1 LPELIGNVW
10 DIVILNPM
18 INILI
23 VLSKIL
29 FNNLGLTIIVLTILI
44 RALTYPLTRKQ
55 LLASKKMQELQ
66 PKIAELQKKYAKD
79 KQRAAKEQMALFKEA
94 GVSPTGCVIPMLT
107 QMPIWLALYQS
118 IVRVLANS
126 PEQLLGLSR
135 HLYVSWN
142 VVFDQIPLP
151 SHFLWFDLGLS
162 DTLMILPLLV
172 GISMWIQQK
181 MSTPNNPDPQQQAN
195 STMMLWMMPAMFTF
209 FSLSFPS
216 GLALYW
222 VTSNIISI
230 IMQYFVSGW
239 GPLADTFKFLKR
251 KEMASAGGVVDT
263 KLVVKKDAAQTT
275 PPKTEKRKQSWM
287 FWK

>member
-1 LPELIGNVW
+1 MDAGAIWDLI
-10 DIVILNPM
+10 ILNPM

-23 VLSKIL
+23 VLTKVL
-29 FNNLGLTIIVLTILI
+29 FNNLGLTIIALTIVI
-44 RALTYPLTRKQ
+44 RGITYPLNRKQ

-94 GVSPTGCVIPMLT
+94 GVSPTGCLLPMLT

-118 IVRVLANS
+118 IVRVLATG
-126 PEQLLGLSR
+126 PEQLLTLSR
-135 HLYVSWN
+135 HLYASWN

-151 SHFLWFDLGLS
+151 SQFLWFDLGIA
-162 DTLMILPLLV
+162 DVLMILPLLV
-172 GISMWIQQK
+172 GISMWVQQK
-181 MSTPNNPDPQQQAN
+181 MSTPKTTDPSQAAN

-230 IMQYFVSGW
+230 IMQYMVTGW
-239 GPLADTFKFLKR
+239 GPLADTFKFLKK
-251 KEMASAGGVVDT
+251 KEVAPSSGIVDT
-263 KLVVKKDAAQTT
+263 KIVVKKDAEQTT
-275 PPKTEKRKQSWM
+275 TPNTEKRKQPWM